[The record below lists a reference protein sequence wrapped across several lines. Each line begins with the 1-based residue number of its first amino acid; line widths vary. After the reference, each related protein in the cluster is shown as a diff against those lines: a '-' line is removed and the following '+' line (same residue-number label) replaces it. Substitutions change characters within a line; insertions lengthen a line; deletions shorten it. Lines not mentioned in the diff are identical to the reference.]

1 MKRIVLGLCLM
12 ASPALARQPAPRG
25 PLNAQERSQIEM
37 FRVASQSAAYITNIS
52 VRRDM
57 FTMNVMEVPQGT
69 GSGFVWDSEGHI
81 VTNYHVVE
89 KANEL
94 QVTLAD
100 RSSFKAVVVGADPDR
115 DVAVI
120 RIEAKGASLR
130 PIAVGTSNDLAVG
143 QFVYAIGN
151 PFGLDQTL
159 TTGTISALGREIT
172 SVSGHPI
179 GGVIQ
184 TDAVINPGN
193 SGGPLLDSAGR
204 LVGMNTAIYSP
215 TGSSVG
221 IGFAVPVDSVNRTVE
236 QLIRFGHIIHPSLGA
251 TIAPDSLTQSL
262 GVRGVLV
269 LDVEPGSAAEK
280 AGIKPT
286 LRDVFGRIELGDV
299 VVEAYGK
306 PVKSSLDFYRV
317 LDAHAVG
324 EKVRLS
330 VLRNGKKV
338 GVSALLKVD
347 K

>member
-1 MKRIVLGLCLM
+1 MKTLALICLLT
-12 ASPALARQPAPRG
+12 APAFARPPTPRG
-25 PLNAQERSQIEM
+25 PLTAQERSQIET
-37 FRVASQSAAYITNIS
+37 FRVASQSVAYITNIS

-57 FTMNVMEVPQGT
+57 FSMNVMEVPQGT
-69 GSGFVWDSEGHI
+69 GSGFVWDTAGHV
-81 VTNYHVVE
+81 VTNFHVVDH
-89 KANEL
+89 ANEL

-100 RSSFKAVVVGADPDR
+100 RSSFKAQIVGVEPDK

-120 RIEAKGASLR
+120 RIDAKVDSLK
-130 PIAVGTSNDLAVG
+130 PIAIGTSSDLAVG
-143 QFVYAIGN
+143 QFAYAIGD

-159 TTGTISALGREIT
+159 TVGTISALGREIT

-204 LVGMNTAIYSP
+204 LIGMNTAIYSP
-215 TGSSVG
+215 TGASVG

-236 QLIRFGHIIHPSLGA
+236 QLIRFGHVVRPSLGVS
-251 TIAPDSLTQSL
+251 IAPDSLTQSL
-262 GVRGVLV
+262 GVRGVLI
-269 LDVEPGSAAEK
+269 LEVE
-280 AGIKPT
+280 AGGAGERAGLKPT
-286 LRDVFGRIELGDV
+286 VRDVFGRVELGDV
-299 VVEAYGK
+299 IVQADDK

-324 EKVRLS
+324 EKVRLG
-330 VLRNGKKV
+330 VLRNGRKV
-338 GVSALLKVD
+338 TVSAALKVD